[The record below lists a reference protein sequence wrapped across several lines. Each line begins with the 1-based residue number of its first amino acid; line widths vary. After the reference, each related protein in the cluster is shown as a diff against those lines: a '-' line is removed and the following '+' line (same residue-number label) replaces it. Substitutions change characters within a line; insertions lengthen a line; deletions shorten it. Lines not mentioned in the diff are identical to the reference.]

1 MNRRILALLLAL
13 VMVAGLMTGCAS
25 GKQEAAAPRPRSP
38 KGPAV
43 EETAA
48 EPEQTEESPA
58 EEEAPAEPRRC
69 LSPTASA
76 EPSSSRQI
84 SPASRPAAPSQR

>member
-25 GKQEAAAPRPRSP
+25 GKQETAAPETAQTESP
-38 KGPAV
+38 TA
-43 EETAA
+43 EDTAA

-58 EEEAPAEPRRC
+58 EEEAPEIGRAHV
-69 LSPTASA
+69 
-76 EPSSSRQI
+76 
-84 SPASRPAAPSQR
+84 